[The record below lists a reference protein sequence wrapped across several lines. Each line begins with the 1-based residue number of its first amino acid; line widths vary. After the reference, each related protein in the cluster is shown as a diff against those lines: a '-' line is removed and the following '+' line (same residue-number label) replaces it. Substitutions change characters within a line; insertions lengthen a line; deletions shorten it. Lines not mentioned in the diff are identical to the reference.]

1 MRHSV
6 PARVDSKLLRSLSNM
21 LKVANTFVKTRK
33 LGSILIITQVAVS
46 SFAQNATFEKVKF
59 LGGTA
64 EFKHKSRIEVV
75 FDDQTKSIVLRQDER
90 RTSFPYT
97 SVTRITYGQNVRR
110 RIKETVILG
119 VTLIGVFAA
128 PILLSKKREHQ
139 ILIEYK
145 DAEKAGAVLLEADK
159 NRYRA
164 LLGTLRVKTGVE
176 PTTEVE
182 DSKK

>member
-1 MRHSV
+1 M
-6 PARVDSKLLRSLSNM
+6 KYQ
-21 LKVANTFVKTRK
+21 TFVKVGTKVPENPGSALQAIKGRAIMRK
-33 LGSILIITQVAVS
+33 FFSLLIIIQFAVS
-46 SFAQNATFEKVKF
+46 SLAQNATFEKIKF

-64 EFKHKSRIEVV
+64 DFEHKSRIEMV
-75 FDDQTKSIVLRQDER
+75 FDDHTNRVVLRQDEKKS
-90 RTSFPYT
+90 SFPYN

-119 VTLIGVFAA
+119 VTLIGLFAA
-128 PILLSKKREHQ
+128 PILLSKKHEHQ

-145 DAEKAGAVLLEADK
+145 DGEKTGAVLVEADK

-182 DSKK
+182 DNKK